1 MRPAFADRRTFDRFQ
16 RLACGLL
23 ATEGRHTITAMMQAT
38 GRADCDW
45 SGDYRLFSRSV
56 WEPSEVFRRLLEPAL
71 ALYPPAH
78 STIVA
83 SLDDTNLRKSG
94 THIPGVAYRRDPMSP
109 PFQTNL
115 IRAQRFVQISLAVP
129 FDKDPSAARAIPVGF
144 DHAPSAGKVKKD
156 ATPEEVGAHR
166 ERTKAQSLSSYGV
179 QAITRLREALDESS
193 RADSPFLVAVD
204 GSYTNK
210 TVLRH
215 LPARTHLIGRIRKDA
230 VLYQVPTDRPD
241 AQRGRPRTYG
251 PRLPTPEE
259 LRQDESTPWTSVRVF
274 AAGREH
280 DCDVKQTA
288 PLLWRKA
295 GCDLPLRV
303 IVIRP
308 LGYRLSKSSRVLYRQ
323 PAYLITTDLSSSLEA
338 LIQAYFWRWD
348 IEVNHRDEKQL
359 LGVGHAQVR
368 SARSAE
374 RAPAFAVASY
384 AMLLIA
390 AANTYGIAAREPVT
404 DLPKWLKHSA
414 AKQIRLSTSQLLCR
428 FRTDRR
434 SSSLAQQLPNFE
446 HFAHNVER
454 HMKLKKG
461 SLPDASAIQFAM
473 N

>member
-1 MRPAFADRRTFDRFQ
+1 MFHH
-16 RLACGLL
+16 LL
-23 ATEGRHTITAMMQAT
+23 
-38 GRADCDW
+38 
-45 SGDYRLFSRSV
+45 
-56 WEPSEVFRRLLEPAL
+56 PSILD
-71 ALYPPAH
+71 LYPRSH
-78 STIVA
+78 RTIVA
-83 SLDDTNLRKSG
+83 SLDDTNVRKSG

-115 IRAQRFVQISLAVP
+115 IRAQRFVQTSLAVP
-129 FDKDPSAARAIPVGF
+129 FGEGPSAARAIPIGF
-144 DHAPSAGKVKKD
+144 DHAPSAGKLKKD
-156 ATPEEVGAHR
+156 AAPEQIIVHR
-166 ERTKAQSLSSYGV
+166 QREQSQSLSSYGV
-179 QAITRLREALDESS
+179 QAITRLRQDLNQSS
-193 RADSPFLVAVD
+193 RSDSRLLVAVD

-210 TVLRH
+210 IVLRQ
-215 LPARTHLIGRIRKDA
+215 LPEGTHLIGRIRKDA
-230 VLYQVPTDRPD
+230 VLYALPVCTE

-251 PRLPTPEE
+251 ARLPSPEE
-259 LRQDESTPWTSVRVF
+259 LRQDPSTLWTSVRAF

-280 DCDVKQTA
+280 HCEVKQTA

-308 LGYRLSKSSRVLYRQ
+308 LAYRLSKSSRLLYRQ
-323 PAYLITTDLSSSLEA
+323 PGYLITTDLDSSLEA

-359 LGVGHAQVR
+359 LGLGHAQVR
-368 SARSAE
+368 SARSAQ

-404 DLPKWLKHSA
+404 DLPKWLKRSA
-414 AKQIRLSTSQLLCR
+414 ASQVRLSTEQLLCR
-428 FRTDRR
+428 FRSDRCR
-434 SSSLAQQLPNFE
+434 PLAQHLPNFE
-446 HFAHNVER
+446 HFASNVER

-461 SLPDASAIQFAM
+461 SITQAQAIHFAT